1 MKKILLFVMGL
12 VMNMVPVMA
21 EGTTYSVE
29 YVNLGHQSAV
39 IYQPTTK
46 TTKTGV
52 GVVVMYS
59 DEDYMGFLPNPELAK
74 RGYIVML

>member
-21 EGTTYSVE
+21 EGATYSME
-29 YVNLGHQSAV
+29 YEKLSHQSAV
-39 IYQPTTK
+39 VYQPTTK
-46 TTKTGV
+46 TTKTGI

-59 DEDYMGFLPNPELAK
+59 DEDYQTLKLMWKVYEGQII
-74 RGYIVML
+74 RQ

>member
-21 EGTTYSVE
+21 EGATYSME
-29 YVNLGHQSAV
+29 YEKLIHQSAV

-46 TTKTGV
+46 TTKTGI

>member
-12 VMNMVPVMA
+12 VMNIVPVMA
-21 EGTTYSVE
+21 EGATYSME
-29 YVNLGHQSAV
+29 YEKLSHQSAV